1 MKNGFILQ
9 TRHTLQNNVSI
20 GLTVKMNNKQET
32 QAAIIPYIYLNKYIY
47 HSNEGKIQGEYP
59 SKFEQYET
67 SN

>member
-1 MKNGFILQ
+1 
-9 TRHTLQNNVSI
+9 
-20 GLTVKMNNKQET
+20 MNNKQET

-67 SN
+67 SNWSEYEMSFLYLK